1 MKLTTEDVDFITA
14 RACDADAT
22 AYNVA
27 SRLSRQA
34 LTPNDMLRARGEV
47 VDGEEGNIPM

>member
-1 MKLTTEDVDFITA
+1 MKLTTEEIDFITA
-14 RACDADAT
+14 RACDADAP

-34 LTPNDMLRARGEV
+34 LTPNDMLRVRGEV
-47 VDGEEGNIPM
+47 VDGEERNISM